1 MKNIPIRSIVP
12 EGPKADDFDGFRI
25 FNIKEYL
32 QGKDMIQDLHRHDF
46 YFILVLT
53 KGLGVHEIDFVE
65 HPIIDNAIFIMR
77 PAQVHR
83 FELKVGSEGYW
94 LAFNKEFPLL
104 SSTTGNALLR
114 KAAVTNFYKLNEKDI
129 DALCP
134 ILQTILEE
142 YQSKQAGFEFIIEA
156 GVEIFLIQFLRLQK
170 KGDGA
175 AVANQYPQEKLQEL
189 MDLLEANIGTTK
201 QAAAYADMLSLSL
214 FQLNSI
220 TKNLVGKTIAALIED
235 QILLE
240 AKRHLMGTPNQVS
253 QIAFQL
259 GYEDVSYFIRFFKKK
274 MGVTPE
280 AFRKNFR

>member
-1 MKNIPIRSIVP
+1 MKSIPVRSILL
-12 EGPKADDFDGFRI
+12 EGQKAADFDGFRI
-25 FNIKEYL
+25 FNIREYL
-32 QGKDMIQDLHRHDF
+32 RGKDMIQDLHRHDF

-53 KGLGVHEIDFVE
+53 KGFGVHEIDFVR
-65 HPIIDNAIFIMR
+65 HPIIDNSIFIMR

-83 FELKVGSEGYW
+83 FELKAGSEGYW

-104 SSTTGNALLR
+104 SSATCNALLR
-114 KAAVTNFYKLNEKDI
+114 KAASRNFNELNEKDI
-129 DALCP
+129 GTLCP

-142 YQSKQAGFEFIIEA
+142 YQSKQAGFEFIIKA
-156 GVEIFLIQFLRLQK
+156 SVEIFLIQFLRLQK
-170 KGDGA
+170 KDNA
-175 AVANQYPQEKLQEL
+175 AVVPNQYPQEKLQEF
-189 MDLLEANIGTTK
+189 MNTLEANISTTK
-201 QAAAYADMLSLSL
+201 QAAAYANMLSLSL

-220 TKNLVGKTIAALIED
+220 TKSLVGKTIAALIED

-274 MGVTPE
+274 MGVTPD

>member
-12 EGPKADDFDGFRI
+12 EGPKTADVDGFRI
-25 FNIKEYL
+25 FNIREYL
-32 QGKDMIQDLHRHDF
+32 QGKDMIQHLHRHDF
-46 YFILVLT
+46 YFLLVLT
-53 KGLGVHEIDFVE
+53 KGFGVHEIDFVE
-65 HPIIDNAIFIMR
+65 HPIIDNSIFIMR

-104 SSTTGNALLR
+104 SSATANALLR
-114 KAAVTNFYKLNEKDI
+114 KAASRNFYKLNEKDI
-129 DALCP
+129 GALRP
-134 ILQTILEE
+134 VLQMILEE
-142 YQSKQAGFEFIIEA
+142 YRSKRAGFEFIIKA

-170 KGDGA
+170 KDGA
-175 AVANQYPQEKLQEL
+175 AVVANQYPQEKLQEL

-201 QAAAYADMLSLSL
+201 QAAVYADMLSLSL

-220 TKNLVGKTIAALIED
+220 TKSLVGKTIAALIED

-259 GYEDVSYFIRFFKKK
+259 GYDDVSYFIRFFKKK
-274 MGVTPE
+274 MGVTPD
-280 AFRKNFR
+280 AFRKNFS

>member
-1 MKNIPIRSIVP
+1 MKNIPIRSILP
-12 EGPKADDFDGFRI
+12 EGPKTADFDGFRI
-25 FNIKEYL
+25 FNIREYL
-32 QGKDMIQDLHRHDF
+32 QGKDMIQHLHRHDF
-46 YFILVLT
+46 YFILVLI
-53 KGLGVHEIDFVE
+53 KGFGVHEIDFVE
-65 HPIIDNAIFIMR
+65 YPIIDNTIFIMR

-104 SSTTGNALLR
+104 SSATGNALLR
-114 KAAVTNFYKLNEKDI
+114 RAASRNFYKLNEKGI

-134 ILQTILEE
+134 VLQTILEE
-142 YQSKQAGFEFIIEA
+142 YQSKQAGFDFIIKVS
-156 GVEIFLIQFLRLQK
+156 VEIFLIQFLRLQK
-170 KGDGA
+170 KDDD
-175 AVANQYPQEKLQEL
+175 VVVTNQYPQEKLQEL

-274 MGVTPE
+274 MGVTPD
-280 AFRKNFR
+280 AYRKNFR